1 MLDAGKFDDP
11 QQGSSINTDVM
22 TDVSSPEAA
31 VDVDDSHCKSDQS
44 TKVSDSEV
52 VDSQSKS
59 DQYLKVS
66 DSEDQQDLNDGI
78 SIIDIMMRE
87 EFDKTTFSTN
97 PVADEGSGGATFTKR
112 FQDDDEGYAFT
123 RQCEEKLY
131 DGQIAIRPLRNT
143 PIGTVQTLS
152 KNDLSFLK
160 FAEREQIRLYF
171 LQTCPK
177 RRWTMVKKK
186 KVESKSYLRYQAFKD
201 AETVQRGEASRD

>member
-1 MLDAGKFDDP
+1 MHDAGKSDDS
-11 QQGSSINTDVM
+11 QQDSSINTDVK

-31 VDVDDSHCKSDQS
+31 VDVVDSHCKSDQYS
-44 TKVSDSEV
+44 KVSDSDI

-112 FQDDDEGYAFT
+112 FQDD
-123 RQCEEKLY
+123 
-131 DGQIAIRPLRNT
+131 
-143 PIGTVQTLS
+143 
-152 KNDLSFLK
+152 
-160 FAEREQIRLYF
+160 
-171 LQTCPK
+171 
-177 RRWTMVKKK
+177 
-186 KVESKSYLRYQAFKD
+186 
-201 AETVQRGEASRD
+201 

>member
-44 TKVSDSEV
+44 TKVSDSDI

-78 SIIDIMMRE
+78 SITDIMMRKE
-87 EFDKTTFSTN
+87 LDKTTFSKN

-112 FQDDDEGYAFT
+112 FQDD
-123 RQCEEKLY
+123 
-131 DGQIAIRPLRNT
+131 I
-143 PIGTVQTLS
+143 
-152 KNDLSFLK
+152 KNIYISFLK
-160 FAEREQIRLYF
+160 FTEREQIRLYF

-177 RRWTMVKKK
+177 RRWTYDMVMKKK
-186 KVESKSYLRYQAFKD
+186 WNLNL
-201 AETVQRGEASRD
+201 T